1 MGCTRVYHVGYGSV
15 AVLLSRTFVPW
26 LELDDHHTVG
36 CSRTAETEAGY
47 LVVDEYLRQVLDA
60 VGHFV
65 KGFCSLM
72 KCTSR
77 DGIHAD
83 EERTHILVRHERSLA
98 GAHQVHQYADSCY
111 QNQAGSPFV
120 PDEESHAMLVFLRH
134 ALECGIERYPEP
146 SRELFRFF
154 ARFYFLV
161 RFEDEGAHRRRECQG
176 VDSGKTHCHC
186 HRQTE
191 LRIEYSG
198 GTAHERY
205 RDEHCHEDECGSH
218 DGGRNAV
225 YGVHRSLVRRLVSG
239 IELRL
244 NRLHDDDGVIDYGS
258 DRQHE
263 SEQGQEVDT
272 EACNDQEGECTYQ
285 RHEYTQGRDD
295 GGPDV
300 LQEDKH
306 YEHYQQ
312 DGFQQGLDHLV
323 DGSVEEVFRTHDIH
337 EHDALR
343 QIFPYLREIGVYLVD
358 DFVCVTS

>member
-1 MGCTRVYHVGYGSV
+1 MREVRTERSICHLYFRSLVQLVDEALCHVEQCTHTFSGPVLQSHEEGVTCTVTGNHRRSEDEDLRILYMGGTRVYHVGYGSV
-15 AVLLSRTFVPW
+15 AVLFSRTFVPR

-36 CSRTAETEAGY
+36 CSRTAEAEAGY

-98 GAHQVHQYADSCY
+98 GAHQVHQNADSCY
-111 QNQAGSPFV
+111 QDQAGSPFV
-120 PDEESHAMLVFLRH
+120 PDEECHAVLVFLRH
-134 ALECGIERYPEP
+134 ALECGIERYPETC
-146 SRELFRFF
+146 RELFRFF
-154 ARFYFLV
+154 ARFHFLV

-225 YGVHRSLVRRLVSG
+225 YGVHRSLVR
-239 IELRL
+239 
-244 NRLHDDDGVIDYGS
+244 
-258 DRQHE
+258 
-263 SEQGQEVDT
+263 
-272 EACNDQEGECTYQ
+272 
-285 RHEYTQGRDD
+285 
-295 GGPDV
+295 
-300 LQEDKH
+300 
-306 YEHYQQ
+306 
-312 DGFQQGLDHLV
+312 
-323 DGSVEEVFRTHDIH
+323 
-337 EHDALR
+337 
-343 QIFPYLREIGVYLVD
+343 
-358 DFVCVTS
+358 